1 MRSSNRPPV
10 LPLIARLWAFR
21 PDIVCFACG
30 HYWELVGILALIMIE
45 NCLVGAFA
53 NMGVHKRRFFPHP
66 PCFSTSS
73 LLTLVLLLLLIGAG
87 CSFGGNAPT
96 RTPVP
101 TWTPTPVGGAGDNN
115 VPVVQTTPPP
125 TAAEVAAPPTDTPAP
140 PTPEPT
146 ATLLPTD
153 TPTPEPTAT
162 LPPADTPTPEPTP
175 TPAFLFELEAAEKF
189 PTDSLAPNVVRLYLY
204 VYSPA
209 EFGLAGYSLQ
219 VLHNGSALAVDETS
233 AAGVPEQT
241 RTGPSPYTRF
251 TNMSV
256 IFVEPQAGRWDVQL
270 IDADRVPVGPLVTFE
285 LTADEATRELY
296 VRYRQQ

>member
-1 MRSSNRPPV
+1 
-10 LPLIARLWAFR
+10 
-21 PDIVCFACG
+21 
-30 HYWELVGILALIMIE
+30 MID
-45 NCLVGAFA
+45 NCLVGVFA
-53 NMGVHKRRFFPHP
+53 NMGVYKRRLFPHP

-73 LLTLVLLLLLIGAG
+73 LLTLVLLLLLSGAG
-87 CSFGGNAPT
+87 CSFGGDSPT

-101 TWTPTPVGGAGDNN
+101 TWTPTPLGGAGDNN
-115 VPVVQTTPPP
+115 VPVVQPTLPP
-125 TAAEVAAPPTDTPAP
+125 TAAEVAAPPTDTPTPEPPAATATLP
-140 PTPEPT
+140 PTETPTAEPT
-146 ATLLPTD
+146 AT
-153 TPTPEPTAT
+153 AT
-162 LPPADTPTPEPTP
+162 PADTPTPEPTP

-204 VYSPA
+204 VYSTA

-219 VLHNGSALAVDETS
+219 VLHNGSELAVDETS
-233 AAGVPEQT
+233 VAGAPEQT
-241 RTGPSPYTRF
+241 RPGPSPYTRF
-251 TNMSV
+251 TNLSV